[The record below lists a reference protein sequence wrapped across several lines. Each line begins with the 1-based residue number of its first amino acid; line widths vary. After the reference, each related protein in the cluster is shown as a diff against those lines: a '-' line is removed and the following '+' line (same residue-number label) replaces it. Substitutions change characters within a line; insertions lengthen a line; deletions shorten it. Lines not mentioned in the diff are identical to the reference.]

1 MSLRRRLITNV
12 AWNVSFFVG
21 PLILFHAARAVTLW
35 GAYKGWW
42 ALSMNMH

>member
-12 AWNVSFFVG
+12 AWNVSLFVG

-35 GAYKGWW
+35 GAYEGWW
-42 ALSMNMH
+42 ALSMNMQ